1 MTLEKAERAKEILD
15 SLKVLR
21 DVKNKFVK
29 AEKVLIQSYDKH
41 DIFMTFNCFPENEE
55 GKYIKY
61 ILEGIDSDIDKLEKD
76 LARL

>member
-15 SLKVLR
+15 ILKVLR
-21 DVKNKFVK
+21 DVKNKFIK
-29 AEKVLIQSYDKH
+29 AEKVIIQSYDQH
-41 DIFMTFNCFPENEE
+41 GVSMTFTCYPENEE
-55 GKYIKY
+55 GRYIKY

>member
-1 MTLEKAERAKEILD
+1 MTLEKAERAKDILD

-21 DVKNKFVK
+21 DVKNKFAK

-41 DIFMTFNCFPENEE
+41 GIFMAFTCYPENEE

-61 ILEGIDSDIDKLEKD
+61 ILAGIDSDIDKLEKD